1 MCLSAKIGTSLKTG
15 KVSMLKVF
23 FGTDEIATRAQA
35 QAYINKAADAGATVE
50 RVSAENFASGLLEDL
65 AEANSL
71 FGGEQVIVLDTPSQ
85 STDFN
90 ETVME
95 KLSLWEESA
104 HTFVVIEAGLLAP
117 AKKKYTKHAVSLD
130 EFTAEKAERFNTF
143 AMADA
148 LAKKDKKQ
156 LWFLLQE
163 AKAAGQSAEEIIGIL
178 WWQLKSLRLA
188 ASTTSAKEAGMKD
201 FPYNKARRSLSNFK
215 DGELGMLS
223 RDLLALY
230 HDGHAGTRDI
240 DIALE
245 RWLLTL

>member
-1 MCLSAKIGTSLKTG
+1 
-15 KVSMLKVF
+15 MLKVF
-23 FGTDEIATRAQA
+23 FGTDEIATRQAA
-35 QAYINKAADAGATVE
+35 QAYVAEQAEATIE
-50 RVSAENFASGLLEDL
+50 RVSAENFVPGLLEDL

-71 FGGEQVIVLDTPSQ
+71 FGGEQVVVLDTPSQ
-85 STDFN
+85 SSDFN
-90 ETVME
+90 ETVLE
-95 KLSLWEESA
+95 KLSLWAGSA
-104 HTFVVIEAGLLAP
+104 HTFVVIEKGLLAP
-117 AKKKYTKHAVSLD
+117 VKKKYTKYAESME

-163 AKAAGQSAEEIIGIL
+163 AKATGQSAEEIIGVL

-188 ASTTSAKEAGMKD
+188 ATTSGASEAGMKD
-201 FPYNKARRSLSNFK
+201 FPYNKAKRSLSNFK
-215 DGELGMLS
+215 AGEVAKLS
-223 RDLLALY
+223 SDLLTIY
-230 HDGHAGTRDI
+230 HDGHAGVKDI